1 MPAQM
6 GYYPPPPPG
15 VNVPYQPGGGNH
27 MPYAQR
33 GRGGFGPRGGGGAR
47 RPPAHQHHSTAGP
60 STSSLPKAPSSL
72 PKNPNKPPPP
82 PPPPA
87 GLSALEALAQATT
100 AAEPVLRDFRKEA
113 SAFVPAAVK
122 RRRKEEEAKEAKRV
136 KSAPSLDLPGDSGG
150 WGAPLEG
157 FDDPNPEDE
166 ETKPEEGVDFEPTRV
181 VPKAK
186 TFGGVNNPLLGGL
199 ADVLGKA
206 GFGKKGV

>member
-6 GYYPPPPPG
+6 GYYPPPRPG
-15 VNVPYQPGGGNH
+15 VNVPYQPGGGGH
-27 MPYAQR
+27 MPYAQG

-82 PPPPA
+82 PPPPV

-136 KSAPSLDLPGDSGG
+136 KSAPSLELPGDSGG

-157 FDDPNPEDE
+157 FDDPDPEE
-166 ETKPEEGVDFEPTRV
+166 ETRPEEGVDFEPTRV

-186 TFGGVNNPLLGGL
+186 SFGGVNNPLLGGL